1 MADKIILPKDFSW
14 NTLSNAGSLNGIL
27 ALAKTLELSGRILEA
42 AGVFEEMKK
51 SFCRISKA
59 ELGNSI

>member
-42 AGVFEEMKK
+42 AGVSKK
-51 SFCRISKA
+51 
-59 ELGNSI
+59 